1 MPHEKLQPLRDLQ
14 SDPKETLNILKQTKE
29 ELNIVENEAAEAAKI
44 ELDAVLAETKENIA
58 AATDIE
64 EAEVLVLIDA
74 VIKDLGGYMSREEL
88 MNDLGLKGTVDNTE
102 FLKLDTKGEGKHV
115 ISEAELLEE
124 VSASGGTAEEGE
136 GSLAGFDKNVTSV
149 FEEYVDEFETAVPP
163 VKSIEQLKIFLEGKM
178 TAALVTLNEKYAQ
191 QTSGVE
197 QPASNNSYKNENQG
211 SGTGSGALGSL
222 GALFED
228 ARSENTELEKFH
240 NALLIEGSISENVEK
255 VMYTEGNARKFMQES
270 IDEIIAKMQ
279 EPGSKTFEQYEAV
292 GKAPETKLGKDNLR
306 VELLEGV
313 PENFQGGEFE
323 EDYEDYMQKCLADGK
338 RPKNFNT
345 WLDER
350 PKPGGL
356 MGTWDYI
363 KELFA
368 KSGLGKILRD
378 LFGKDSWISNIFGS
392 KEEAEMDEEDEK
404 EMKEAGIK
412 NPAAWEI
419 KKNLVEIEELSKPEK
434 WNGVKIEGFLPND
447 GVELTENELQLR
459 ILKLSAEDK
468 DVLKNVLN
476 ASASENSVLVMA
488 RAMTFDLPLLTKL
501 DGIKGNIEHK
511 AGENSFTLNDDP
523 SKTPYTITVD
533 GITKAA
539 NDVATLVKD
548 AEGFAGH
555 EEQVEDVSN
564 WSEDAFAGSER
575 IFANLQP
582 ALKGLLKLD
591 AKYWEEFKLDKAKV
605 EKFLDAMV
613 GTGSMVYTS
622 KFKNEEG
629 AFKADGTSFLVK
641 KGGGWLNSEKDENYT
656 TVKSFFETL

>member
-29 ELNIVENEAAEAAKI
+29 ELNTVGNEAAEAAKI

-58 AATDIE
+58 AASDIP
-64 EAEVLVLIDA
+64 EAELLVLIDD
-74 VIKDLGGYMSREEL
+74 VIKDLGGYVSREEL
-88 MNDLGLKGTVDNTE
+88 MNDLGLKGIVDNSEFINLDEDAVISDAELIGGGSPENNDDGEVTDNGFNKDVKSVFDEYWQELKTVESVDKLEE
-102 FLKLDTKGEGKHV
+102 FLLVKMEEALTEIENKYKPKEAAKTSPSVH
-115 ISEAELLEE
+115 SEAF
-124 VSASGGTAEEGE
+124 GGGQSSSF
-136 GSLAGFDKNVTSV
+136 GNLAGLGEMFSSEGTEDTPLSKFYKAILYKSSV
-149 FEEYVDEFETAVPP
+149 
-163 VKSIEQLKIFLEGKM
+163 
-178 TAALVTLNEKYAQ
+178 NEKAFFVNGKFDRL
-191 QTSGVE
+191 S
-197 QPASNNSYKNENQG
+197 AK
-211 SGTGSGALGSL
+211 GAMETQIGM
-222 GALFED
+222 
-228 ARSENTELEKFH
+228 
-240 NALLIEGSISENVEK
+240 LIEEMK
-255 VMYTEGNARKFMQES
+255 K
-270 IDEIIAKMQ
+270 
-279 EPGSKTFEQYEAV
+279 PGSKTFEQYKAELTPPKPGTPKAIKREAD
-292 GKAPETKLGKDNLR
+292 LI
-306 VELLEGV
+306 EGI
-313 PENFQGGEFE
+313 PENFRRSSFE
-323 EDYEDYMQKCLADGK
+323 DNYHKYIQTCI
-338 RPKNFNT
+338 KNEKPAKSFDE
-345 WLDER
+345 WLVER
-350 PKPGGL
+350 PKPGGI
-356 MGTWDYI
+356 MGMFDQI
-363 KELFA
+363 KVLFA
-368 KSGLGKILRD
+368 SSGLGKWLKDI
-378 LFGKDSWISNIFGS
+378 FGADSWITNLFGG
-392 KEEAEMDEEDEK
+392 KEEAEEAEDADFDEQKDKPDGYSNRKAYEI
-404 EMKEAGIK
+404 MKDQVKIK
-412 NPAAWEI
+412 
-419 KKNLVEIEELSKPEK
+419 ELSDATK
-434 WNGVKIEGFLPND
+434 WEGVAIEGFI
-447 GVELTENELQLR
+447 GLTEDALQEK
-459 ILKLSAEDK
+459 IGTLKPEDK